1 MRMEC
6 SHAFPRWLLSQERS
20 RYTHPVSEP
29 TDYPKLGTPYRV
41 PHPRVKKPDPY
52 PKALNLNPNA

>member
-1 MRMEC
+1 MRMEW
-6 SHAFPRWLLSQERS
+6 SRRISKVAASQERS
-20 RYTHPVSEP
+20 RYAHSVSEP
-29 TDYPKLGTPYRV
+29 IDYPKLGTPYRV